1 MRAESA
7 TASRASANERNAQ
20 NGEQVKDAKTRH
32 TWGEPGRLPIRDWR
46 LPIERLPYAV
56 IPPRLS
62 PGVSASHNRAVH
74 WRFLFLALVA
84 LTLAAFPT
92 SAFSQSQLPEAVR
105 NVGIDQRLNEQLP
118 LDLEFRNEEGRL
130 VALGDFFHNKPV
142 ILSLVYHECPMLC
155 SEVLEGMLRAFRVL
169 RFDVGKE
176 FEVLTVSFNPRE
188 DAPLAKSAKE
198 SYIRRYKREGAAEG
212 WHFLTGDQ
220 TSIDRLTQAVGF
232 RYRYDAQKNQYAH
245 AGGIMV
251 LTPQGRLSRYFYGIE
266 FAPKDL
272 RLGLVEASEN
282 KIGSIVDQVLLFCY
296 HYDPVTGKYGLVILT
311 TMRIVGVAFVLG
323 LGAYVVL
330 MLRRER
336 AVPGRVK
343 VAG

>member
-1 MRAESA
+1 MVKQAPTDLDSRFRGNDGCGGCSEHVRKSSFRPSEARAGIQDPRS
-7 TASRASANERNAQ
+7 
-20 NGEQVKDAKTRH
+20 
-32 TWGEPGRLPIRDWR
+32 GRSV
-46 LPIERLPYAV
+46 V

-62 PGVSASHNRAVH
+62 PGVRASRNPEAH
-74 WRFLFLALVA
+74 WRVLCFAVLVLILGMFSDA
-84 LTLAAFPT
+84 T
-92 SAFSQSQLPEAVR
+92 FSQSQLPEAVR

-118 LDLEFRNEEGRL
+118 LDIEFRNEEGRL
-130 VALGDFFHNKPV
+130 IRIGDFFNDKPV

-188 DAPLAKSAKE
+188 DAPLARSAKE
-198 SYIRRYKREGAAEG
+198 SYLRRYKREGAAGG

-220 TSIDRLTQAVGF
+220 TSIDRLTKAVGF
-232 RYRYDAQKNQYAH
+232 RYRYDAQKNLYAH

-272 RLGLVEASEN
+272 RFGLIEASQN
-282 KIGSIVDQVLLFCY
+282 KIGSVVDQVLLFCY

-311 TMRIVGVAFVLG
+311 AMRITGVLFVLG
-323 LGAYVVL
+323 LAAYVIV

-336 AVPGRVK
+336 SLPGEVLRIEDRR
-343 VAG
+343 

>member
-1 MRAESA
+1 VKDRQTSQLPIGDCRLPKQRLRSIVIPAKRG
-7 TASRASANERNAQ
+7 ASRN
-20 NGEQVKDAKTRH
+20 
-32 TWGEPGRLPIRDWR
+32 PG
-46 LPIERLPYAV
+46 
-56 IPPRLS
+56 
-62 PGVSASHNRAVH
+62 VH
-74 WRFLFLALVA
+74 WRSLWLLGLGLMLGTFSEVA
-84 LTLAAFPT
+84 L
-92 SAFSQSQLPEAVR
+92 SQSQLPEGVR

-118 LDLEFRNEEGRL
+118 LDIEFRNEEGRL
-130 VALGDFFHNKPV
+130 VNLGQFFHDKPV
-142 ILSLVYHECPMLC
+142 VLSLVYHECPMLC
-155 SEVLEGMLRAFRVL
+155 NEVLDGMLRAFRVL

-188 DAPLAKSAKE
+188 DAPLARSAKE

-220 TSIDRLTQAVGF
+220 TSIDRLTKAVGF
-232 RYRYDAQKNQYAH
+232 RYRFDTQRNQYAH

-296 HYDPVTGKYGLVILT
+296 HYDPVTGKYGLAILT
-311 TMRIVGVAFVLG
+311 TMRIIGVAFVLG
-323 LGAYVVL
+323 LAAYVVV

-336 AVPGRVK
+336 VLHSSVK
-343 VAG
+343 AAG

>member
-1 MRAESA
+1 MR
-7 TASRASANERNAQ
+7 
-20 NGEQVKDAKTRH
+20 DAKTIADFRL
-32 TWGEPGRLPIRDWR
+32 PNGRLPSAV
-46 LPIERLPYAV
+46 LPAKR
-56 IPPRLS
+56 
-62 PGVSASHNRAVH
+62 SASGNAGSY
-74 WRFLFLALVA
+74 LALLRLGFLV
-84 LTLAAFPT
+84 LTLGMFSNAT
-92 SAFSQSQLPEAVR
+92 FSQSQLPEAVR

-118 LDLEFRNEEGRL
+118 LYIEFRNEEGRL
-130 VALGDFFHNKPV
+130 VTLGDFFREKPV
-142 ILSLVYHECPMLC
+142 VLSLVYHECPMLC
-155 SEVLEGMLRAFRVL
+155 SEVLEGLLRSLRVL
-169 RFDVGKE
+169 SFDIGKE

-198 SYIRRYKREGAAEG
+198 SYIRRYKREGASTG

-220 TSIDRLTQAVGF
+220 TSIDRLTKAVGF

-272 RLGLVEASEN
+272 RLGLVEASQN
-282 KIGSIVDQVLLFCY
+282 RIGSVVDQVLLFCY

-311 TMRIVGVAFVLG
+311 TMRIIGVVFVLG
-323 LGAYVVL
+323 LAAFVIV
-330 MLRRER
+330 MLRREP

-343 VAG
+343 VAR

>member
-1 MRAESA
+1 
-7 TASRASANERNAQ
+7 
-20 NGEQVKDAKTRH
+20 VKDRKTIGGRV
-32 TWGEPGRLPIRDWR
+32 TQLLIGDCRLPNESR
-46 LPIERLPYAV
+46 LGGSSIV
-56 IPPRLS
+56 IPAER
-62 PGVSASHNRAVH
+62 SARRNPAVH
-74 WRFLFLALVA
+74 WGVLSFAVFVLILEMFSNA
-84 LTLAAFPT
+84 
-92 SAFSQSQLPEAVR
+92 AFSQSQLPEALH

-118 LDLEFRNEEGRL
+118 LDIEFRNEEGRL
-130 VALGDFFHNKPV
+130 VTLGEFFHDKPV
-142 ILSLVYHECPMLC
+142 VLSLVYHECPMLC
-155 SEVLEGMLRAFRVL
+155 NEVLEGMLRAFRVL

-188 DAPLAKSAKE
+188 DATLARSAKE
-198 SYIRRYKREGAAEG
+198 SYIGRYKREGAARG

-220 TSIDRLTQAVGF
+220 TSIDRITKAVGF

-251 LTPQGRLSRYFYGIE
+251 LTPEGRLSRYFYGIE

-282 KIGSIVDQVLLFCY
+282 KIGSIVDQILLFCY

-311 TMRIVGVAFVLG
+311 TMRVTAVLFVLG
-323 LGAYVVL
+323 LAAYVIV

-336 AVPGRVK
+336 AFHGNVRT
-343 VAG
+343 AG

>member
-1 MRAESA
+1 MVKQAPTNLDSRFRGNDGCGAFRGHIA
-7 TASRASANERNAQ
+7 RASFRPSGARSGIQGSRGNSS
-20 NGEQVKDAKTRH
+20 
-32 TWGEPGRLPIRDWR
+32 
-46 LPIERLPYAV
+46 IERGASGNPKVHLGLLCLAV
-56 IPPRLS
+56 
-62 PGVSASHNRAVH
+62 
-74 WRFLFLALVA
+74 LV
-84 LTLAAFPT
+84 LTLGILSDAAF
-92 SAFSQSQLPEAVR
+92 AQSQLPEAVR
-105 NVGIDQRLNEQLP
+105 NVGIDQRLNQQLP
-118 LDLEFRNEEGRL
+118 LDIEFRNEEGRL
-130 VALGDFFHNKPV
+130 VTLGEFFHDKPV
-142 ILSLVYHECPMLC
+142 VLSLVYHECPMLC
-155 SEVLEGMLRAFRVL
+155 NEVLEGMLRTFRVL

-188 DAPLAKSAKE
+188 DAAVARSAKE
-198 SYIRRYKREGAAEG
+198 SYVRRYKREGSAAG

-220 TSIDRLTQAVGF
+220 TSIDRLTKAVGF

-272 RLGLVEASEN
+272 RLGLIEASQN

-311 TMRIVGVAFVLG
+311 AMRITGVLFVLG
-323 LGAYVVL
+323 VAAYVML

-336 AVPGRVK
+336 AVPGNVK

>member
-1 MRAESA
+1 MPSKLPIADCRLPNGRGVHGSSLVIPAKRS
-7 TASRASANERNAQ
+7 ASRNP
-20 NGEQVKDAKTRH
+20 V
-32 TWGEPGRLPIRDWR
+32 P
-46 LPIERLPYAV
+46 
-56 IPPRLS
+56 
-62 PGVSASHNRAVH
+62 H
-74 WRFLFLALVA
+74 WRIVRLGFVVFVLAMLSDRA
-84 LTLAAFPT
+84 L
-92 SAFSQSQLPEAVR
+92 SQSQLPEAVR

-118 LDLEFRNEEGRL
+118 LDIEFRNEEGRL
-130 VALGDFFHNKPV
+130 VNLGQFFHDKPV
-142 ILSLVYHECPMLC
+142 VLSLVYHECPMLC
-155 SEVLEGMLRAFRVL
+155 NEVLEGMLRAFRVL

-176 FEVLTVSFNPRE
+176 FDVLTVSFNPRE

-198 SYIRRYKREGAAEG
+198 SYVRRYKRKGAAEG

-220 TSIDRLTQAVGF
+220 TSIDRLTKAVGF

-272 RLGLVEASEN
+272 RLGLIEASQN

-311 TMRIVGVAFVLG
+311 TLRIVGVLFVLG
-323 LGAYVVL
+323 LTLYVIL

-336 AVPGRVK
+336 AVPGGVK

>member
-1 MRAESA
+1 MKDRQTIGGRVAQLSIADCRLPKERLRSIVIPA
-7 TASRASANERNAQ
+7 KRSASRN
-20 NGEQVKDAKTRH
+20 
-32 TWGEPGRLPIRDWR
+32 PG
-46 LPIERLPYAV
+46 
-56 IPPRLS
+56 
-62 PGVSASHNRAVH
+62 GHG
-74 WRFLFLALVA
+74 RFFWLVGFG
-84 LTLAAFPT
+84 LILGIF
-92 SAFSQSQLPEAVR
+92 SEVAFSQPQLPEGVR

-118 LDLEFRNEEGRL
+118 LDIEFRNEEGRL
-130 VALGDFFHNKPV
+130 VNLGQFFHDKPV
-142 ILSLVYHECPMLC
+142 VLSLVYHECPMLC
-155 SEVLEGMLRAFRVL
+155 NEVLEGMLRAFRVL

-176 FEVLTVSFNPRE
+176 FDVLTVSFNPRE
-188 DAPLAKSAKE
+188 DAPLARSAKE

-220 TSIDRLTQAVGF
+220 ASIDRLTKAVGF

-272 RLGLVEASEN
+272 RLGLIEASEN

-323 LGAYVVL
+323 LAAYVVV

-336 AVPGRVK
+336 VLHSSVK
-343 VAG
+343 AAG

>member
-1 MRAESA
+1 LGIFS
-7 TASRASANERNAQ
+7 NA
-20 NGEQVKDAKTRH
+20 
-32 TWGEPGRLPIRDWR
+32 
-46 LPIERLPYAV
+46 
-56 IPPRLS
+56 
-62 PGVSASHNRAVH
+62 
-74 WRFLFLALVA
+74 
-84 LTLAAFPT
+84 
-92 SAFSQSQLPEAVR
+92 AFSQSQLPEAVR

-118 LDLEFRNEEGRL
+118 LDIEFRNEDGRL
-130 VALGDFFHNKPV
+130 VTLGQFFHDKPV
-142 ILSLVYHECPMLC
+142 VLSLVYHECPMLC
-155 SEVLEGMLRAFRVL
+155 NEVLEGMLRAFRVL

-176 FEVLTVSFNPRE
+176 FDVLTVSFNPRE

-198 SYIRRYKREGAAEG
+198 SYVRRYKREGAAEG

-220 TSIDRLTQAVGF
+220 TSIDRLTKAVGF

-272 RLGLVEASEN
+272 RLGLIEASQN

-296 HYDPVTGKYGLVILT
+296 HYDPVTGKYGLVILR
-311 TMRIVGVAFVLG
+311 TMRIVGVLFVLG
-323 LGAYVVL
+323 LGMYVIL

-336 AVPGRVK
+336 VVPGGVMG
-343 VAG
+343 AG

>member
-1 MRAESA
+1 
-7 TASRASANERNAQ
+7 
-20 NGEQVKDAKTRH
+20 V
-32 TWGEPGRLPIRDWR
+32 
-46 LPIERLPYAV
+46 
-56 IPPRLS
+56 
-62 PGVSASHNRAVH
+62 
-74 WRFLFLALVA
+74 F
-84 LTLAAFPT
+84 TLAIF
-92 SAFSQSQLPEAVR
+92 SGVAFSQSKLPEAVR

-118 LDLEFRNEEGRL
+118 LDIEFRNEEGRL
-130 VALGDFFHNKPV
+130 VTLRDFFREKPV

-188 DAPLAKSAKE
+188 DASLARSAKE
-198 SYIRRYKREGAAEG
+198 SYLRRYKRESAAGG

-220 TSIDRLTQAVGF
+220 TSIDRITKAVGF
-232 RYRYDAQKNQYAH
+232 RYSYDAQKNLYAH

-272 RLGLVEASEN
+272 RLGLVEASQN

-296 HYDPVTGKYGLVILT
+296 HYDPVSGKYGLVIMTAIRVIGVLFVVGLSAYL
-311 TMRIVGVAFVLG
+311 IV
-323 LGAYVVL
+323 

-336 AVPGRVK
+336 TAADRVK
-343 VAG
+343 LAG

>member
-1 MRAESA
+1 M
-7 TASRASANERNAQ
+7 
-20 NGEQVKDAKTRH
+20 
-32 TWGEPGRLPIRDWR
+32 
-46 LPIERLPYAV
+46 
-56 IPPRLS
+56 
-62 PGVSASHNRAVH
+62 
-74 WRFLFLALVA
+74 
-84 LTLAAFPT
+84 
-92 SAFSQSQLPEAVR
+92 AFSQSQLPEAVR
-105 NVGIDQRLNEQLP
+105 NVGLDQRLNEQLP
-118 LDLEFRNEEGRL
+118 LDIEFRNEEGRL
-130 VALGDFFHNKPV
+130 VTLREFFRDKPV
-142 ILSLVYHECPMLC
+142 VLSLVYHECPMLC
-155 SEVLEGMLRAFRVL
+155 NEVLEGMLRAFRVL

-188 DAPLAKSAKE
+188 DAPLSKSAKE
-198 SYIRRYKREGAAEG
+198 SYIRRYKRPGASEG

-220 TSIDRLTQAVGF
+220 TSIDRLTKAVGF

-272 RLGLVEASEN
+272 RLGLIEASQN

-311 TMRIVGVAFVLG
+311 TMRIIGVFFVLG
-323 LGAYVVL
+323 LAAYVIV

-336 AVPGRVK
+336 AVPDGVK
-343 VAG
+343 AAG

>member
-1 MRAESA
+1 M
-7 TASRASANERNAQ
+7 
-20 NGEQVKDAKTRH
+20 
-32 TWGEPGRLPIRDWR
+32 
-46 LPIERLPYAV
+46 
-56 IPPRLS
+56 
-62 PGVSASHNRAVH
+62 H
-74 WRFLFLALVA
+74 WRFLFLAVVA

-130 VALGDFFHNKPV
+130 VALGEFFHDKPV

-220 TSIDRLTQAVGF
+220 TSIDRLTKAVGF

-336 AVPGRVK
+336 AVPGGVHELRIEDQ
-343 VAG
+343 G

>member
-1 MRAESA
+1 MVKQAQTDLDSRFRGNHGCTGFGVPIAESSFRPSGA
-7 TASRASANERNAQ
+7 RAGIQR
-20 NGEQVKDAKTRH
+20 
-32 TWGEPGRLPIRDWR
+32 
-46 LPIERLPYAV
+46 PYGACCAV
-56 IPPRLS
+56 IPDDR
-62 PGVSASHNRAVH
+62 SASSNPKAYLR
-74 WRFLFLALVA
+74 LLSLAILLVLEMFSNEA
-84 LTLAAFPT
+84 L
-92 SAFSQSQLPEAVR
+92 SQSQLPEAVR

-130 VALGDFFHNKPV
+130 VALGDFFHDKPV

-155 SEVLEGMLRAFRVL
+155 SEVLEGMLRSFRVL

-176 FEVLTVSFNPRE
+176 FEVLTISFNPRE

-198 SYIRRYKREGAAEG
+198 SYIHRYKREGAAEG

-296 HYDPVTGKYGLVILT
+296 HYDPVTGKYGFVILA

-323 LGAYVVL
+323 LAGYVVV

-336 AVPGRVK
+336 AIPGGVK

>member
-1 MRAESA
+1 MSSCRS
-7 TASRASANERNAQ
+7 
-20 NGEQVKDAKTRH
+20 
-32 TWGEPGRLPIRDWR
+32 
-46 LPIERLPYAV
+46 
-56 IPPRLS
+56 
-62 PGVSASHNRAVH
+62 
-74 WRFLFLALVA
+74 
-84 LTLAAFPT
+84 
-92 SAFSQSQLPEAVR
+92 
-105 NVGIDQRLNEQLP
+105 
-118 LDLEFRNEEGRL
+118 DLEFRNEEGRL
-130 VALGDFFHNKPV
+130 VALGDFFHDKPV

-198 SYIRRYKREGAAEG
+198 SYVRRYKREGAAEG

-336 AVPGRVK
+336 AVPGGVK
-343 VAG
+343 VAGSEDRGLKDGGH

>member
-1 MRAESA
+1 MKARKTTNTNALEVEFFCSPWQGGRRAFCGRGSLGGSSIVIPA
-7 TASRASANERNAQ
+7 DRGASRNPVHLGLLS
-20 NGEQVKDAKTRH
+20 
-32 TWGEPGRLPIRDWR
+32 L
-46 LPIERLPYAV
+46 AV
-56 IPPRLS
+56 
-62 PGVSASHNRAVH
+62 
-74 WRFLFLALVA
+74 LV
-84 LTLAAFPT
+84 LTLGMFSST
-92 SAFSQSQLPEAVR
+92 AFSQSQLPEGVR

-118 LDLEFRNEEGRL
+118 LDIEFRNEEGRL
-130 VALGDFFHNKPV
+130 VNLGQFFHDKPV

-155 SEVLEGMLRAFRVL
+155 NEVLEGMLRAFRVL

-176 FEVLTVSFNPRE
+176 FDVLTVSFNPRE

-198 SYIRRYKREGAAEG
+198 SYVRRYKREGAAEG

-220 TSIDRLTQAVGF
+220 TSIDRLTKAVGF

-251 LTPQGRLSRYFYGIE
+251 LTPEGRLSRYFYGIE

-272 RLGLVEASEN
+272 RLGLIEASQN

-296 HYDPVTGKYGLVILT
+296 HYDPVTGKYGLVILR
-311 TMRIVGVAFVLG
+311 TMRIVGVLFVLG
-323 LGAYVVL
+323 LGMYVIL

-336 AVPGRVK
+336 AIPGGAK

>member
-1 MRAESA
+1 MKNRKTSQLPIGDCRLPNGPRLGSSFIVIPAKRS
-7 TASRASANERNAQ
+7 ASRNP
-20 NGEQVKDAKTRH
+20 K
-32 TWGEPGRLPIRDWR
+32 
-46 LPIERLPYAV
+46 
-56 IPPRLS
+56 
-62 PGVSASHNRAVH
+62 VH
-74 WRFLFLALVA
+74 WGLLSLAVLV
-84 LTLAAFPT
+84 LTFGVI
-92 SAFSQSQLPEAVR
+92 SKCAFSQSQLPEAVR

-118 LDLEFRNEEGRL
+118 LDIEFRNEEGRL
-130 VALGDFFHNKPV
+130 VNLGQFFHDKPV
-142 ILSLVYHECPMLC
+142 VLSLVYHECPMLC
-155 SEVLEGMLRAFRVL
+155 NEVLEGMLRAFRVL

-176 FEVLTVSFNPRE
+176 FDVLTVSFNPRE

-198 SYIRRYKREGAAEG
+198 SYVRRYKREGAAEG

-220 TSIDRLTQAVGF
+220 TSIDRLTKAVGF

-245 AGGIMV
+245 GGGIMV

-272 RLGLVEASEN
+272 RLGLIEASQN

-311 TMRIVGVAFVLG
+311 TLRIVGVLFVLG
-323 LGAYVVL
+323 LTLYVIL

-336 AVPGRVK
+336 AVPGGVK

>member
-1 MRAESA
+1 MKDCKTSQLPIGDCRLPKRRLRSIVIPAKRS
-7 TASRASANERNAQ
+7 ASRN
-20 NGEQVKDAKTRH
+20 
-32 TWGEPGRLPIRDWR
+32 
-46 LPIERLPYAV
+46 
-56 IPPRLS
+56 
-62 PGVSASHNRAVH
+62 PGVRRRSF
-74 WRFLFLALVA
+74 WLVGFG
-84 LTLAAFPT
+84 LMLGIL
-92 SAFSQSQLPEAVR
+92 SEVAFSQSPLPEGVR

-118 LDLEFRNEEGRL
+118 LDIEFRNEEGRL
-130 VALGDFFHNKPV
+130 VNLGQFFHDKPV
-142 ILSLVYHECPMLC
+142 VLSLVYHECPMLC
-155 SEVLEGMLRAFRVL
+155 NEVLEGMLRAFRVL

-176 FEVLTVSFNPRE
+176 FDVLTVSFNPRE

-198 SYIRRYKREGAAEG
+198 SYVRRYKREGAAEG

-220 TSIDRLTQAVGF
+220 TSIDRLTKAVGF
-232 RYRYDAQKNQYAH
+232 SYRYDAQKNQYAH

-272 RLGLVEASEN
+272 RLGLIEASQN

-311 TMRIVGVAFVLG
+311 TMRIVGVLFVLG
-323 LGAYVVL
+323 LSMYVIL

-336 AVPGRVK
+336 TVPGGVK